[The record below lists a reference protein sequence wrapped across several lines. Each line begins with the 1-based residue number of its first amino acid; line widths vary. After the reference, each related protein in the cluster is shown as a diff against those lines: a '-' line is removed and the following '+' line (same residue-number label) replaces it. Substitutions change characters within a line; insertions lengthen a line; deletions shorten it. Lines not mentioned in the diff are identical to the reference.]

1 MSFLRS
7 LYLDA
12 RVFILLAGTVAL
24 FLLAYFFPV
33 LFSVARAGIW
43 VVVAFVLLDILI
55 IFRAGEGV
63 RAVRELPEK
72 FSNGDENRVRIV
84 LENHYNFTV
93 SVGVVDELP
102 VQFQT
107 RDLEFY
113 TTIRSGHEKVLE
125 YSVRPVERGEYRFGA
140 INILVSGPLRLA
152 RRRFCAGED
161 RMVPVYPSFLQMR
174 RYELLA
180 ISNRLAEAG
189 IKKIRRVGIT
199 LEFDQIRQYVNGDD
213 YRTINW
219 KATARTGSFMVNQY
233 QDERSQHV
241 YSVIDKGRAMKMPF
255 DGMSLLDYAINTS
268 LVISN
273 IAVLRQD
280 KAGIVTFADYV
291 GTILPAERKRVQMHR
306 IQEVLYN
313 QKTDFTESDFEALY
327 AGIRQKVTT
336 RSLLILYTNFETLSS
351 LQRQLPFLRRMA
363 RDHMLVIIFFENTE
377 LRDLLSKPARTTVEI
392 YQKTIAQKFAFEKRL
407 IVRELKRYG
416 IHSVLTTP
424 QSLTVDAINKY
435 LEVKAR
441 RMI

>member
-1 MSFLRS
+1 VNFLRT
-7 LYLDA
+7 LYLDL
-12 RVFILLAGTVAL
+12 RVFVLLAGIVVL
-24 FLLAYFFPV
+24 FLLAYFFP
-33 LFSVARAGIW
+33 LFFSIARAGIW
-43 VVVAFVLLDILI
+43 IVTALVLLDVLI
-55 IFRAGEGV
+55 IYRAGVGV
-63 RAVRELPEK
+63 RATRMVPEK
-72 FSNGDENRVRIV
+72 FSNGDDNPIRIV
-84 LENHYNFTV
+84 LENHYNFPV
-93 SVGVVDELP
+93 SIGVVDELP
-102 VQFQT
+102 VQFQK
-107 RDLEFY
+107 RDLEFD
-113 TTIRSGHEKVLE
+113 TTIQAGDQKILE

-140 INILVSGPLRLA
+140 INIIVSGPLRLA
-152 RRRFCAGED
+152 RRRFRAGED
-161 RMVPVYPSFLQMR
+161 QMVPVYPSFLQMR

-199 LEFDQIRQYVNGDD
+199 LEFDQIREYVGGDD

-219 KATARTGSFMVNQY
+219 KATARTGDFMVNQY

-241 YSVIDKGRAMKMPF
+241 YSVIDKGRAMRMPF

-280 KAGIVTFADYV
+280 KAGIVTFSDAV
-291 GTILPAERKRVQMHR
+291 ETVLPAERKRVQMHR

-313 QKTDFTESDFEALY
+313 QRTEFTESDYEALY
-327 AGIRQKVTT
+327 ATLRQKVRT
-336 RSLLILYTNFETLSS
+336 RSLLILYSNFETLSS
-351 LQRQLPFLRRMA
+351 LQRQLPFLRRIA
-363 RDHMLVIIFFENTE
+363 RDHLLVVIFFENTE
-377 LRDLLSKPARTTVEI
+377 LRELLEKPADTTVEI

-424 QSLTVDAINKY
+424 QALTVDAINKY
-435 LEVKAR
+435 LEIKAR